1 MSSIHIFAT
10 ISFSDETSDDDFD
23 VEWENDFL
31 DNKGS
36 NAFAFEPEYPEH
48 EIEERLTA
56 YLRER
61 EHDGGDEPLI
71 IEQSDENWCTCEN
84 CVHVPNI
91 PERLCFQSTSEE
103 IIGGKIDNKKC
114 ISLTD
119 AFHDVC
125 LNKNVLETA
134 LGTWREFTDEELGI
148 SNKSYRFIAYR
159 QFISWIFGWI
169 GEDARKVIPSCGVN
183 KIRME
188 FPAPDN
194 IYIGYKDSSL

>member
-1 MSSIHIFAT
+1 M
-10 ISFSDETSDDDFD
+10 SFSDETSDDDFD

-48 EIEERLTA
+48 GIEERLTA

-61 EHDGGDEPLI
+61 ENDGGDEPLI

-84 CVHVPNI
+84 CVPMPNI
-91 PERLCFQSTSEE
+91 RGRLCCQSTSEE

-125 LNKNVLETA
+125 LNKNVLESA
-134 LGTWREFTDEELGI
+134 LGTWREFTDEEIGI

-159 QFISWIFGWI
+159 QYISWIFGWL
-169 GEDARKVIPSCGVN
+169 EKDARKVIPSCVVN
-183 KIRME
+183 KIRLE
-188 FPAPDN
+188 FPPPDN
-194 IYIGYKDSSL
+194 IYIGYKDCSL